1 MRRTPSFFPGFV
13 IHIQEVSM
21 KVKRINPTV
30 EELSKR
36 EYNAM
41 IYIEHSITQRRR
53 TPSIREIAEAIGL
66 STSATYDLVNRL
78 LEWEY
83 LKRRSNKPRRRKRDL
98 MVKRSVVSDMG

>member
-1 MRRTPSFFPGFV
+1 MR
-13 IHIQEVSM
+13 I
-21 KVKRINPTV
+21 KKINPTI

-41 IYIEHSITQRRR
+41 IYIEHSITHRRR
-53 TPSIREIAEAIGL
+53 TPTIREIAEAIGL

-83 LKRRSNKPRRRKRDL
+83 LKKRSNKPRRRKRDI
-98 MVKRSVVSDMG
+98 MVKRSVVSDTG